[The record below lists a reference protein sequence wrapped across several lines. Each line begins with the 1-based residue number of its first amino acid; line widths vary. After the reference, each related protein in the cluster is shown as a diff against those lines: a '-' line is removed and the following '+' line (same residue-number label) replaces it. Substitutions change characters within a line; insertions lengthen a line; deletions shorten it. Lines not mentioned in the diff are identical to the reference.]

1 MISARCR
8 CKIRGALGHFTEGNF
23 AANARNL
30 LPGAIVKPEGHRD
43 QEVSP
48 TRRNR
53 DRSVYLRI
61 QRITQCITEQIKR

>member
-8 CKIRGALGHFTEGNF
+8 SKIRGALGRFTEGNF

-30 LPGAIVKPEGHRD
+30 LPGAIVKTEGHRD

-48 TRRNR
+48 TQKKSRLVSLSADPTHHAVHRRA
-53 DRSVYLRI
+53 D
-61 QRITQCITEQIKR
+61 